1 MNSKRLEAELKHL
14 FGADIAEESKRLS
27 MVEIFA
33 DIELIPEL
41 ITRLSMFDGE
51 PRQQRKY
58 IEGLKKSRAKSLCY
72 WLREV

>member
-1 MNSKRLEAELKHL
+1 MSKRLETELKHL
-14 FGADIAEESKRLS
+14 FGADVAEQSKRLS

-33 DIELIPEL
+33 DIELMPVMINKL
-41 ITRLSMFDGE
+41 QRFDGE
-51 PRQQRKY
+51 PSQQRKY